1 MKRLWLACLPAGMML
16 VAGCGGKNDAGA
28 AATPEAATPVAAAT
42 AGPGAGATAVGA
54 AAPTPIPLPTMS
66 DKAVTTDSGLRFED
80 LAVGEGEPA
89 AKDQLVSINYTGY
102 LEDGTLFDSSVQRGE
117 PIKFQLGAAQVIPG
131 WDEGCSG
138 MKIGGKRLLAIPPD
152 LAFGADGAPPVIPPN
167 ATLLFEVEMLGVEPA
182 PVVPDKPAE
191 VAAYT
196 TTASGLQYA
205 TVQPGDGGL
214 AEAEDTVSVHYTGWL
229 EDGTLFDSSLKRGA
243 PFEFTL
249 GTGDVIQG
257 WDEGV
262 AGMRV
267 GEKRQLKIPGKLGYG
282 AAGSPPRI
290 PANATLIFDVELL
303 EIK

>member
-1 MKRLWLACLPAGMML
+1 MKLFWLACVPAGLLL
-16 VAGCGGKNDAGA
+16 VTSCGGTDGGDGTPAA
-28 AATPEAATPVAAAT
+28 PAATEVAAAT
-42 AGPGAGATAVGA
+42 AAPDDAGVP
-54 AAPTPIPLPTMS
+54 AAPTPVPLPTMS
-66 DKAVTTDSGLRFED
+66 DKAVTTDSGLRYED
-80 LAVGEGEPA
+80 LTVGEGEPA

-102 LEDGTLFDSSVQRGE
+102 LEDGTRFDSSVERGE

-138 MKIGGKRLLAIPPD
+138 MKVGGKRLLAIPPD

-191 VAAYT
+191 VAEYT

-205 TVQPGDGGL
+205 IVQPGDGGL
-214 AEAEDTVSVHYTGWL
+214 AENEDTVAVHYTGWL

-249 GTGDVIQG
+249 GAQEVIQG

-262 AGMRV
+262 TGMRV

-282 AAGSPPRI
+282 AAGSPPLI

>member
-1 MKRLWLACLPAGMML
+1 MKLLWLASVSACVLL
-16 VAGCGGKNDAGA
+16 VSGCGGTDNGDG
-28 AATPEAATPVAAAT
+28 AATPATPASIAVAEATPV
-42 AGPGAGATAVGA
+42 PDGA
-54 AAPTPIPLPTMS
+54 AVAQLPTPVPLPTMS
-66 DKAVTTDSGLRFED
+66 DKAVTTDSGLRYED
-80 LAVGEGEPA
+80 LTVGEGEPA

-102 LEDGTLFDSSVQRGE
+102 LQDGTRFDSSKERGE
-117 PIKFQLGAAQVIPG
+117 PIKFQLGASQVIPG

-138 MKIGGKRLLAIPPD
+138 MMVGGKRLLAIPPD

-191 VAAYT
+191 VTAYT

-205 TVQPGDGGL
+205 IVQPGDGGL
-214 AEAEDTVSVHYTGWL
+214 AEAEDAVSVHYTGWL

-262 AGMRV
+262 AGMQV